1 VRDGGALERLSKVSK
16 ITFDKTG
23 TLTYGT
29 PVVTAVHSINSNF
42 TDEDIYSL
50 AAATEQ
56 FSEHPLGKAVVACY
70 KKKNKTIAPA
80 ENFRIFPGEGVTA
93 VTGGKTVFSGNKKFL
108 VNNNINFSKT
118 AENEIEKYSKEG
130 STVIWVAVDG
140 STVGYVV
147 LADTVR
153 KESGEIVENINKID
167 VSTVLLTGDNE
178 NTAKT
183 IAKNLNISEV
193 HSNCMPEDKLNYI
206 ADCQKNKTSVCM
218 IGDGINDAPALKKA
232 DVGIAMGGIGSD
244 IAMDAADIVLV
255 NDKISELPYLFVL
268 AKKMMRTIK
277 FNLSFS
283 MGLNFVAI
291 VLAITGILNPI
302 MGALVHN
309 AGSVFVIV
317 NSALLMRGRDKKR

>member
-1 VRDGGALERLSKVSK
+1 
-16 ITFDKTG
+16 
-23 TLTYGT
+23 
-29 PVVTAVHSINSNF
+29 VHSINSNF
-42 TDEDIYSL
+42 TDEDIYAL
-50 AAATEQ
+50 EAATEQ
-56 FSEHPLGKAVVACY
+56 FSEHPLGKAVVSCY
-70 KKKNKTIAPA
+70 KKKSKTIATA

-108 VNNNINFSKT
+108 MNNNINLSKT

-140 STVGYVV
+140 SAVGYAV

-153 KESGEIVENINKID
+153 KESREIVENINKIG

-255 NDKISELPYLFVL
+255 NDKINELPYLLTL
-268 AKKMMRTIK
+268 AKKMMKTIK

-317 NSALLMRGRDKKR
+317 NSALLMKQRDKN